1 MRTPCCLLAHWK
13 KVHARMLRGREVERG
28 EDAGAGRDREEGVES
43 TGWMM
48 ASREDESVV

>member
-1 MRTPCCLLAHWK
+1 MELAWG
-13 KVHARMLRGREVERG
+13 RGGEGREREASERTVER
-28 EDAGAGRDREEGVES
+28 EGVES